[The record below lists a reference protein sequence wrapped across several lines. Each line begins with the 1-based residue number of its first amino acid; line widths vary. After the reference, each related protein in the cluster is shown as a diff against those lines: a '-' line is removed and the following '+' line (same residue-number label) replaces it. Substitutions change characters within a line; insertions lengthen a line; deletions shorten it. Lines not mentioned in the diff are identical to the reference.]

1 MSSGKLFQRKKTLR
15 RTLLLGPSTILLT
28 SFLIILVIFNFSI
41 QTFIK
46 MNVSK
51 RLDLE
56 MKMCEDIFNSND
68 GAVLEIKEI
77 DDISVV
83 VPVEYVILD
92 ENYKVVSAI
101 DTQLDPHHIKNMDI
115 VGNKIRKNPELL
127 KQKNMTIDFND
138 RRFVGKSKVF
148 YGKLD
153 DIFIVKAS
161 PGELSKPYTLVI
173 FAEVTMMRRYIL
185 LVRNVLIGLMSL
197 QGLIA
202 IFLFYR
208 MAGRIDN
215 GFRSVKIYLESVGLK
230 KPVDVDE
237 SSQSFVEFSQVIDTA
252 KNMKQLIERSELAQI
267 EFFQNTSHALRTPL
281 MSIQGYAEGLKAGVV
296 KDQDYALD
304 VITNETE
311 KISELIDKMNMISQ
325 MTTEKLDF
333 QVYSL
338 ADLVE
343 EWAENAEG
351 MAISRG
357 ITMKIKKDPDVF
369 VELDKN
375 KMNIAVTNIITNGI
389 RYAKSY
395 VEIGWEVADGKV
407 RIHISNDGVE
417 IPAEIQP
424 LIFKRFYKGEG
435 GNTGIG
441 LAVSKSVVEVHRGSI
456 KVKSDPEI
464 TEFIVDLPQFCRS

>member
-1 MSSGKLFQRKKTLR
+1 MTKYK
-15 RTLLLGPSTILLT
+15 
-28 SFLIILVIFNFSI
+28 
-41 QTFIK
+41 
-46 MNVSK
+46 
-51 RLDLE
+51 DL
-56 MKMCEDIFNSND
+56 
-68 GAVLEIKEI
+68 
-77 DDISVV
+77 
-83 VPVEYVILD
+83 
-92 ENYKVVSAI
+92 
-101 DTQLDPHHIKNMDI
+101 KNMDI

-153 DIFIVKAS
+153 DIFIVNAS